1 MQIGI
6 SNYAYPAYASR
17 GYSSAPARCG
27 NCRPCVPAA
36 RPPQYGPGGPAG
48 PAPVADPRGGP
59 FQQFVDGGLR
69 SVFQNVAPAFPQGNS
84 ALGQLAS
91 DPRSSTLVGLLG
103 GTGLTMAVSDLEQKG
118 PVTVLAP
125 TNAAFE
131 KLSQESPELFSKLTN
146 PANLE
151 ALQKILLYHA
161 SSEPF
166 GLQSGQGFDSL
177 QEQDG
182 ARFFG
187 NPFFGRIQNGGQW
200 INTGTA
206 RLAANGSLV
215 IPVDQVLIPP
225 DFDPSTLK

>member
-1 MQIGI
+1 M
-6 SNYAYPAYASR
+6 PA
-17 GYSSAPARCG
+17 
-27 NCRPCVPAA
+27 
-36 RPPQYGPGGPAG
+36 
-48 PAPVADPRGGP
+48 ADPRGGP
-59 FQQFVDGGLR
+59 IQQYVDRGLR
-69 SVFQNVAPAFPQGNS
+69 GVFNNVAPAFPQGQS
-84 ALGQLAS
+84 AVGPLAA
-91 DPRSSTLVGLLG
+91 DPNSSTLVSLLG
-103 GTGLTMAVSDLEQKG
+103 GTGLTPAVQGLEKEG

-131 KLSQESPELFSKLTN
+131 RLSQENPELFGKLTN
-146 PANLE
+146 PANQE

-161 SSEPF
+161 AEGRF
-166 GLQSGQGFDSL
+166 GLESGQGFDSL
-177 QEQDG
+177 QAQDG

-187 NPFFGRIQNGGQW
+187 NPFYGRFQNGDQT